1 MFQIAKLQHKKKLT
15 IETMLHVYIMSLLV
29 SLGNLH
35 VKQLSSYVR
44 CKWATMYYVCNES

>member
-15 IETMLHVYIMSLLV
+15 TETILHVYIISLLV

-35 VKQLSSYVR
+35 VKQWSSYVR
-44 CKWATMYYVCNES
+44 CKWATMNYVCYES